1 MATWNAPIPRPH
13 WEQFPPCDAERRG
26 PEHCPPRSRATPH
39 PASPCPSP
47 ATALLPS
54 VSKTTGSEQ
63 TAAKSYQWLSRAE
76 PNTWHG
82 PSPALTGGAQ
92 PRGVTWKHRP
102 QQWGARAQDAAGSR
116 LTCCLGCH
124 TAPFIH
130 AQQEENGCCL
140 QLSTRMESSWGG
152 YTAAAPALLLTKR
165 SPNPGCPVRNEV
177 GNRVPKG
184 LSLCRARGLR
194 AVGAASSLK
203 AGGGFYS
210 AIYLFFF
217 FWSVFSSCCLSSKRG
232 GLSPALGRMGCGT
245 PLPRCPTSSQPL
257 CKGWRTPL
265 PF

>member
-92 PRGVTWKHRP
+92 PRGVMWKHRP
-102 QQWGARAQDAAGSR
+102 QQWGARAQDAADSR

-124 TAPFIH
+124 AAPFIH

-140 QLSTRMESSWGG
+140 QPSTRMESSWGG
-152 YTAAAPALLLTKR
+152 YTAAAPALLLTKCN
-165 SPNPGCPVRNEV
+165 PNPGCPMRNEV

-210 AIYLFFF
+210 AIYLFFLFLVCF
-217 FWSVFSSCCLSSKRG
+217 FFLLLKLQEGRTELCPWQDGMWNPPPQVPHILS
-232 GLSPALGRMGCGT
+232 A
-245 PLPRCPTSSQPL
+245 PL
-257 CKGWRTPL
+257 
-265 PF
+265 

>member
-1 MATWNAPIPRPH
+1 MAWTV
-13 WEQFPPCDAERRG
+13 
-26 PEHCPPRSRATPH
+26 
-39 PASPCPSP
+39 PSP
-47 ATALLPS
+47 DRGFSAQRSDVEATSPAVGCTGSGCCRFQTYLLPWLPRCS
-54 VSKTTGSEQ
+54 FHSC
-63 TAAKSYQWLSRAE
+63 TAGGEWVL
-76 PNTWHG
+76 
-82 PSPALTGGAQ
+82 PAAVHEDG
-92 PRGVTWKHRP
+92 
-102 QQWGARAQDAAGSR
+102 
-116 LTCCLGCH
+116 
-124 TAPFIH
+124 
-130 AQQEENGCCL
+130 EEL
-140 QLSTRMESSWGG
+140 G

-184 LSLCRARGLR
+184 LSLCRAHGLR

-232 GLSPALGRMGCGT
+232 ELSPALGRMGCGT

>member
-13 WEQFPPCDAERRG
+13 WEQYPPCDAERRG
-26 PEHCPPRSRATPH
+26 PEHCPPHSTATPH

-47 ATALLPS
+47 AAALLPS

-102 QQWGARAQDAAGSR
+102 QQWGAQAQDAAGSR

-124 TAPFIH
+124 AAPFIH

-140 QLSTRMESSWGG
+140 QTSTRMESSWGG
-152 YTAAAPALLLTKR
+152 YTAAAPAVLLTKR

-210 AIYLFFF
+210 AIYLFFLFLVCF
-217 FWSVFSSCCLSSKRG
+217 FFLLLKQQEGRTEPCPWQDGMWNPPPQVPHILS
-232 GLSPALGRMGCGT
+232 A
-245 PLPRCPTSSQPL
+245 PL
-257 CKGWRTPL
+257 
-265 PF
+265 